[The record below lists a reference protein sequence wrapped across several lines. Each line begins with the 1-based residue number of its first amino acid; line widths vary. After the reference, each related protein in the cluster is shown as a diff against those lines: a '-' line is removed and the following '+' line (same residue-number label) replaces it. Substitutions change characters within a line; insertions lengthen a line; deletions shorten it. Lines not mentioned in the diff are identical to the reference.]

1 MCLDIPR
8 GAHIL
13 AFLNIIFLKLFHR
26 GKSEVNLKQLC
37 SSPPHKDSPQPLK
50 WTATLKQ
57 PEKQRKW
64 SRWLSVIWWSF
75 GCFSLLKMYLKIDG
89 SLYVSFLIRDFK
101 DLNRYFYSLPVK
113 IMLSFIFIT
122 LCTIWQTWEVTN
134 ICVKEIGGVTKKSTS
149 TVNFSP
155 LPIFIVLEK
164 QK

>member
-50 WTATLKQ
+50 WAATLKQ

-75 GCFSLLKMYLKIDG
+75 GCFSLLKMYIKIDG

-101 DLNRYFYSLPVK
+101 DLISDIGISIVH
-113 IMLSFIFIT
+113 LSKSCFHLYLLLYILFDKPGK
-122 LCTIWQTWEVTN
+122 WQTSVLKKLEV
-134 ICVKEIGGVTKKSTS
+134 
-149 TVNFSP
+149 
-155 LPIFIVLEK
+155 
-164 QK
+164 